1 MGVQQHVKGVE
12 SKCTAVLH
20 NGEGFHNMRR
30 VYGGNRR
37 RVEFAPKKVL
47 APSPIDQLLLIARTY
62 RYRDTSHVLANA

>member
-1 MGVQQHVKGVE
+1 
-12 SKCTAVLH
+12 
-20 NGEGFHNMRR
+20 MRR